1 MRKTDADGLKTTS
14 AVYDKAKVIEHL
26 KTGNP
31 VIINVHNSTIGRN
44 SYEGHY
50 LTLLGIDAS
59 GKIFLGDPAG
69 GGNNSDYYTESE
81 IFSGTW
87 ECYLISK

>member
-1 MRKTDADGLKTTS
+1 MTDKN
-14 AVYDKAKVIEHL
+14 KVIEHL

-31 VIINVHNSTIGRN
+31 VIINVHYSTIGHN
-44 SYEGHY
+44 YYDGHY

-69 GGNNSDYYTESE
+69 GGNNSDYYTEAE
-81 IFSGTW
+81 IFSGNW
-87 ECYLISK
+87 QCYLISK